1 MARQPSAAAVAWLE
15 EGSGL
20 VEAAAGL
27 ADGGRRGARQAE
39 KKREGAAAERRREAA
54 QGEDRRGR
62 GRRIR
67 D

>member
-39 KKREGAAAERRREAA
+39 KKREGAAAEREGI
-54 QGEDRRGR
+54 GE
-62 GRRIR
+62 
-67 D
+67 